1 MPYEALRPVGDD
13 NNTNCFTTQI
23 LVSHLESKKYCQN
36 FGKHFDDRK
45 FRHIYHIIYLNKN
58 SVDNRLTAVYRFENS
73 VGNNYL
79 V

>member
-45 FRHIYHIIYLNKN
+45 FRHIVQGQHYISKQKFC
-58 SVDNRLTAVYRFENS
+58 RQ
-73 VGNNYL
+73 
-79 V
+79 